1 MPPRDQDM
9 LLTIAH
15 LVNNP
20 LTSIRNALYLAS
32 RLTDNQELLDYLD
45 LANGEITRIS
55 NSLTQI
61 STEAGGLKKFMATA

>member
-1 MPPRDQDM
+1 MPPSNQEM

-55 NSLTQI
+55 SSLAQMSSETG
-61 STEAGGLKKFMATA
+61 ALKIFKAAA

>member
-1 MPPRDQDM
+1 MLQCDQDM

-20 LTSIRNALYLAS
+20 LTSIRNAIYLAS

-55 NSLTQI
+55 SSLTQI
-61 STEAGGLKKFMATA
+61 SIEAGGPRKFKAAA